1 MTVALARVGA
11 TRLAV
16 AGALVVFLVLAAPI
30 IARQWTIARYE
41 AWALRDL
48 GGAPPSPWLTR
59 PVPVCAADCPPAV
72 LTASAVSLI
81 AQSDGQSGGLATPA
95 LRRTAYHDAER
106 RLGAALN
113 RQPASGSGWNWL
125 AYARLKAGRPMTEVC
140 AALARSYDAAPFL
153 VDEGPWRTR
162 VAALNW
168 PLLSPHT
175 RVQVVNEAVWLH
187 DVDAPAYAAVAQA
200 FIDTDAVGAL
210 AAGLSRPPSV
220 LVPHRWSRAPGGVG
234 AAH

>member
-1 MTVALARVGA
+1 MTVALGRVGV

-16 AGALVVFLVLAAPI
+16 AAALVVSFVLAAPI
-30 IARQWTIARYE
+30 IARQWTTARYE

-48 GGAPPSPWLTR
+48 GGAAPSPWLPR
-59 PVPVCAADCPPAV
+59 PTPVCAADCPPAA

-81 AQSDGQSGGLATPA
+81 AQSDTLATPA
-95 LRRTAYHDAER
+95 LRRASYHDAER

-168 PLLSPHT
+168 SVLSPHT
-175 RVQVVNEAVWLH
+175 RAQVVNEAVWLH
-187 DVDAPAYAAVAQA
+187 EVDPPAYAAVAPA